1 MASQEGHL
9 DVVKVLL
16 ASHPE
21 VNAQEADGETA
32 LHLAA
37 FYGHLG
43 VAQVLL
49 KNGADLRIE
58 NKERKTP
65 LDLASKERH
74 DDIVQLLK
82 STALVREWG
91 GELVAEQ
98 QVGEDEM
105 IAE

>member
-1 MASQEGHL
+1 MVNAENDSGWTPLHMASQEGHL

-16 ASHPE
+16 ARHPK

-49 KNGADLRIE
+49 KNGAGLRIE
-58 NKERKTP
+58 NKEGKVP
-65 LDLASKERH
+65 LAWRQRNVMTTLCSY
-74 DDIVQLLK
+74 
-82 STALVREWG
+82 
-91 GELVAEQ
+91 
-98 QVGEDEM
+98 
-105 IAE
+105 